1 MLRTFSSL
9 QFWFVLKQTAS
20 INVLDLKSVGQK
32 VSQLLSP
39 CALGH
44 GDMLRIR
51 DEEGFLT
58 LQCADCGQAK
68 RVLQKPTI
76 KGPKHHAPPV
86 KGAPVTSAK
95 RVRQERTYPRSA

>member
-20 INVLDLKSVGQK
+20 INIDLKGIATR
-32 VSQLLSP
+32 VSQLMSP

-44 GDMLRIR
+44 GDLLRIR
-51 DEEGFLT
+51 DEEGFLA
-58 LQCADCGQAK
+58 LQCADCGRVQ
-68 RVLQKPTI
+68 RVLQKPVI
-76 KGPKHHAPPV
+76 KGPKHHPAPI

>member
-9 QFWFVLKQTAS
+9 QFWFVLKQSAS
-20 INVLDLKSVGQK
+20 INIDLKSIATR

-44 GDMLRIR
+44 GHMLKTR
-51 DEEGFLT
+51 DTEGFLA
-58 LQCADCGQAK
+58 LQCEDCGRVK
-68 RVLQKPTI
+68 RLLQKPAI

-86 KGAPVTSAK
+86 KGAPLTSVK
-95 RVRQERTYPRSA
+95 RARQERTYPRSA